1 MLVCAQTEMMQR
13 FLSRWGPNLQEDKPP
28 VFVGTGRTIGGFRRS
43 SSGSRSLS
51 LVITP
56 ELRPLGFRTL
66 GSVAVVFSENDSGHD
81 SLLLARAGIALPV
94 AEFVFS
100 VEFGR

>member
-13 FLSRWGPNLQEDKPP
+13 FLSTWGPNLQEDKPP

-56 ELRPLGFRTL
+56 ELRPLGFTTVCFEVWSGL
-66 GSVAVVFSENDSGHD
+66 KSSQFHASVC
-81 SLLLARAGIALPV
+81 
-94 AEFVFS
+94 EFVGGFL
-100 VEFGR
+100 